1 MGGQSY
7 SNADIRT
14 YVSGGAFLEYE
25 GVDKNAVTDAMTNML
40 IGTSVNQLYRTQKIF
55 VMGGGACGD
64 NQGIGSGPQ
73 EAVVCRDGKAWYLY
87 YWQEND
93 VISTTSHQWGWVASP
108 PGADSL
114 GQSQYSG
121 VTVEVRSQCRLILS
135 CSKDNRISSTLLL
148 TLTTSLVM
156 TTPLILPSRAPRT
169 LLRMPGRILAQ
180 RARLGRASLPFRF
193 VMSALLSMQITKTRS
208 TFYSRMVMIAVLSG
222 VALSVVATCR
232 RLRTLLVLP
241 IWMGS
246 RVLSTCVTRALGT
259 RNCHVGADIDSFIL
273 PFLWVYL
280 LD

>member
-121 VTVEVRSQCRLILS
+121 VTVEVNPQYRVILS
-135 CSKDNRISSTLLL
+135 CSNDNRISSTPLL
-148 TLTTSLVM
+148 TPTTSLVM
-156 TTPLILPSRAPRT
+156 TTPLTLPSRALRT
-169 LLRMPGRILAQ
+169 LSRMPGRIPARRAQ
-180 RARLGRASLPFRF
+180 LGRVSLPFRF
-193 VMSALLSMQITKTRS
+193 VMLAPLSMRIIRTRS
-208 TFYSRMVMIAVLSG
+208 TFCSRMVTIAVLSG
-222 VALSVVATCR
+222 VVLSVVVTCR
-232 RLRTLLVLP
+232 RLRTLSVLP
-241 IWMGS
+241 IWMVS
-246 RVLSTCVTRALGT
+246 RVLSTCVTRTLDT
-259 RNCHVGADIDSFIL
+259 RSSNVVAGIDSFIL
-273 PFLWVYL
+273 PFLRVFV
-280 LD
+280 D